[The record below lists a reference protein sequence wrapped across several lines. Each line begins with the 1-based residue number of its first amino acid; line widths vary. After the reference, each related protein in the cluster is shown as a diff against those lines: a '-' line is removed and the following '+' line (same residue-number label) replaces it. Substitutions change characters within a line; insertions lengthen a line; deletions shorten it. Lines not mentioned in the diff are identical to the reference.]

1 MRGSLELLNGAE
13 YWVWWPGLFLAA
25 IGVLLLLSRVG
36 LLSGRPARAPYR
48 RGRFL
53 SANEKCFLVALD
65 AALGSGYRVFAQ
77 VRLADLVIVEE
88 KYSEARRRAALNRV
102 FAKSIDILICRS
114 GSFEPVAAIE
124 VDDRTHLLPARRERD
139 ALVDVVFREIGLPLL
154 RVRARHAYSAESIG
168 AILAEAGIIGATLK
182 PVFSPWR

>member
-1 MRGSLELLNGAE
+1 MRSLELVNGAE
-13 YWVWWPGLFLAA
+13 NWVWWPGLFLAA
-25 IGVLLLLSRVG
+25 IGVLFVLSRGG
-36 LLSGRPARAPYR
+36 LLSGRPSRAPYR
-48 RGRFL
+48 MGRFL
-53 SANEKCFLVALD
+53 SPNEKCFLAALD
-65 AALGSGYRVFAQ
+65 AALGGNYRVFAQ

-114 GSFEPVAAIE
+114 GSFEPIAAIE

-154 RVRARHAYSAESIG
+154 RVRAQRTYSAESIG
-168 AILAEAGIIGATLK
+168 AILAEAGIIGETLK
-182 PVFSPWR
+182 PAFGPWR

>member
-1 MRGSLELLNGAE
+1 LDLVNGAE
-13 YWVWWPGLFLAA
+13 NWVWWPGLFLAA
-25 IGVLLLLSRVG
+25 IGVLFVLSRAG
-36 LLSGRPARAPYR
+36 ILSGRPAQAPYR
-48 RGRFL
+48 MGRFL
-53 SANEKCFLVALD
+53 SPNEKCFLAALD

-114 GSFEPVAAIE
+114 RSFEPVAAIE
-124 VDDRTHLLPARRERD
+124 VDDRTHLLSARRERD

-154 RVRARHAYSAESIG
+154 RVRAQRTYSAESIG
-168 AILAEAGIIGATLK
+168 AILAEAGIIEATLK
-182 PVFSPWR
+182 PAFSPWR